1 MLTVATLCGLR
12 YEHFLPRWKGSV
24 PIWAKKFVFT
34 DDTEGIYEAKN
45 KIVHECDTEYIWM
58 VDVDDVINL
67 KITKED
73 FEKLTEGKPDIIKLG
88 NETGLW
94 NYIFKTDFIKKCYD
108 EIEEAKKEEGI
119 DILDIVSCEDVIVPS
134 TNSWQTAS
142 IIHFA
147 ANAVNHT
154 VNDTSMTSSHNY
166 NAVKLKSLYRNLG
179 NIIRVT
185 RHFYRDEDVKR
196 VILLNCYIQYWNLYR
211 PQCSDVKECD
221 KLMFD
226 LYGDLLKKVSQNY

>member
-1 MLTVATLCGLR
+1 MLTVATLCGPR

-24 PIWAKKFVFT
+24 PIWAKKLVFT
-34 DDTEGIYEAKN
+34 DDTKGIYEAKN

-108 EIEEAKKEEGI
+108 EIEEATG
-119 DILDIVSCEDVIVPS
+119 
-134 TNSWQTAS
+134 AS
-142 IIHFA
+142 PATI
-147 ANAVNHT
+147 
-154 VNDTSMTSSHNY
+154 S
-166 NAVKLKSLYRNLG
+166 R
-179 NIIRVT
+179 
-185 RHFYRDEDVKR
+185 VKR
-196 VILLNCYIQYWNLYR
+196 YMENYKQYDIFTRLG
-211 PQCSDVKECD
+211 E
-221 KLMFD
+221 
-226 LYGDLLKKVSQNY
+226 